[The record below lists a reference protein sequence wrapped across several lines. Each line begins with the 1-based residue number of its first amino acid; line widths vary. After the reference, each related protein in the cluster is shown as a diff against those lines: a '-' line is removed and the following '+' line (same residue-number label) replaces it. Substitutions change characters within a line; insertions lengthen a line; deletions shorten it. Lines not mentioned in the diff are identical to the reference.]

1 MHKNKT
7 NKRRNKYSNK
17 TRRRDF
23 CEKGVTD
30 EVIRIRKLLKPII
43 LKNKKE
49 EERRKKKEEIRKK
62 K

>member
-7 NKRRNKYSNK
+7 NKRRNKYSKK

-49 EERRKKKEEIRKK
+49 EERRKKK
-62 K
+62 